1 MAQLKKLVDT
11 FKEGQTT
18 LMPYI
23 TIGYP
28 TYEASL
34 DVIEACVEAGAD
46 IMELGMPFSDPLADG
61 PTIQYSTQIALE
73 NGITVSRCLEAVK
86 DLRDRGVTIPLI
98 LMGYF
103 NPLLAYGLEDFV
115 RSAGKVGVSGFII
128 PDLPPEEAQ
137 EMEALCRQHKID
149 LVYLLPP
156 NSSAER
162 IRLVSERSNGF
173 IYLVSVTGI
182 TGARNTVPVALEHF
196 IQQVRAETDKPLAVG
211 FGISTPE
218 QAATVGDIADGVIV
232 GSALIKV
239 VGQAKNPV
247 KAAEKF
253 VQGLKE
259 AMFPVKIK

>member
-1 MAQLKKLVDT
+1 MAQRKKLVDT
-11 FKEGQTT
+11 FEEGQTT
-18 LMPYI
+18 LMPYF

-46 IMELGMPFSDPLADG
+46 IMELGVPFSDPLADG
-61 PTIQYSTQIALE
+61 PTIQYSTQVALE
-73 NGITVSRCLEAVK
+73 NGTTVSRCLEAVK
-86 DLRDRGVTIPLI
+86 ELRNRGVAIPLI

-103 NPLLAYGLEDFV
+103 NPLLAYGLGDFV
-115 RSAGKVGVSGFII
+115 RSAAEVGVSGFII

-137 EMEALCRQHKID
+137 EMEALCRQQKID
-149 LVYLLPP
+149 LVFLLAP

-162 IRLVSERSNGF
+162 IHLVSERSNGF

-211 FGISTPE
+211 FGISTPQ

-232 GSALIKV
+232 GSALIKA
-239 VGQAKNPV
+239 VGNSENPPSAAKKFV
-247 KAAEKF
+247 SGLKAAIS
-253 VQGLKE
+253 
-259 AMFPVKIK
+259 PVKI